1 MTVKDFYEMNYK
13 YAIFD
18 LDGTCLDS
26 MWLWE
31 EVDRE
36 FLGKRGLEVPEDYL
50 EHIATIGFQAAAE
63 YTIERFGFKE
73 TVQEIMEEWGRQSI
87 IKYKNDVR
95 LKAGVKD
102 YLTKIK
108 KAGVKMVVATASH
121 REMFVPALENNGI
134 YDLFDGFVTV
144 DDVGKSKNH
153 PDIYLEAARIMGA
166 KPEETAVF
174 EDVLQGIETAASV
187 GFFTVAVKEETSS
200 QNEEIIKE
208 KSLLGSFFII

>member
-1 MTVKDFYEMNYK
+1 MGFRNIILSLFILLAATGCKKSISIEILHSDEPTPILLSASATNHTTTKAYIEKWNDTKVN
-13 YAIFD
+13 IF
-18 LDGTCLDS
+18 
-26 MWLWE
+26 
-31 EVDRE
+31 
-36 FLGKRGLEVPEDYL
+36 GLK
-50 EHIATIGFQAAAE
+50 Q
-63 YTIERFGFKE
+63 
-73 TVQEIMEEWGRQSI
+73 
-87 IKYKNDVR
+87 
-95 LKAGVKD
+95 
-102 YLTKIK
+102 
-108 KAGVKMVVATASH
+108 
-121 REMFVPALENNGI
+121 NNGI

-208 KSLLGSFFII
+208 KSHVFIESFEKI